1 MLFCRERSIYQNYQE
16 NVQCHVHVYIWN
28 WKGYEMH
35 VLQHVHVCENVEC
48 SLQIICSWAKRK
60 ADTLS
65 PQHSVHCTW
74 WLSWHCAFHHC
85 VGLWA
90 GWGQVPCSVD
100 GSGGQPPRGVPHSHL
115 PVLPGQRSTLWQCV
129 WNHYTRLQSLCPMCK
144 QEHSFLL
151 LTTIQI
157 TEPWLPSHCHS
168 TWRLSII

>member
-1 MLFCRERSIYQNYQE
+1 MYMCTFETERVMKCMYYNMYM
-16 NVQCHVHVYIWN
+16 YI
-28 WKGYEMH
+28 
-35 VLQHVHVCENVEC
+35 CENVEC
-48 SLQIICSWAKRK
+48 SLQIIYSWAERK

-74 WLSWHCAFHHC
+74 WLSCHCAFHHC

-129 WNHYTRLQSLCPMCK
+129 WNQAHYPPQGYQQQPYNYVSMYIYTCIKLYIHVCINNSCARVMHYPCLD
-144 QEHSFLL
+144 HS
-151 LTTIQI
+151 
-157 TEPWLPSHCHS
+157 CHEF
-168 TWRLSII
+168 